1 MKLNSLEPN
10 ASYDLVNGKPSIFKK
25 DNDGSFIYRYNIE
38 PEMGINEGEI
48 EEIQIGWKCREIRIW
63 TQLTKSELKK
73 AIIRSIIDD
82 TKELDIINA
91 YNKHIIGIKID
102 DTAVDTYKEF
112 LQLIE
117 DLDAMLISDFQLN
130 ELT

>member
-38 PEMGINEGEI
+38 PEMGIKEGEI

-63 TQLTKSELKK
+63 TQPTKSVLKK
-73 AIIRSIIDD
+73 EIIRSVVDEATEFAIVNSYNKNVLGIKTDINAIKEYKEYLQFIDD
-82 TKELDIINA
+82 LD
-91 YNKHIIGIKID
+91 
-102 DTAVDTYKEF
+102 E
-112 LQLIE
+112 
-117 DLDAMLISDFQLN
+117 MLIADFKL
-130 ELT
+130 

>member
-38 PEMGINEGEI
+38 PEMGIKEGGI

-63 TQLTKSELKK
+63 TQPTKSVLKK
-73 AIIRSIIDD
+73 EIIRSVVDEATEFAIVNSYNKNVLGIKTDINAIKEYKEYLQFIDD
-82 TKELDIINA
+82 LD
-91 YNKHIIGIKID
+91 
-102 DTAVDTYKEF
+102 E
-112 LQLIE
+112 
-117 DLDAMLISDFQLN
+117 MLIADFKL
-130 ELT
+130 